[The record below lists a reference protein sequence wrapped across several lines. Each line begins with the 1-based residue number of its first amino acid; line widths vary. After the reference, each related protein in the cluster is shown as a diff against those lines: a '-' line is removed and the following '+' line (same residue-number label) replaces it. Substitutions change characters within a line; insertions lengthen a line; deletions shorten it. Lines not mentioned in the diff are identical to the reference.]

1 MSLSQTM
8 LSVRFHQ
15 TGGPEVLRVETL
27 ARPVPKEGEVIVRVL
42 AAGVNFADLVRRRGD
57 HYPVPTPLPFNP
69 GCEFAG
75 IIENCGDGV
84 DRSRIGE
91 RVIGANIG
99 GGAYAD
105 YIAVEATS
113 LMSWPE
119 GLSPEQAAM
128 LPVQG
133 LTALLA
139 LTDAGMLTTNDTV
152 FVQGATGGVGSLIV
166 RIARALG
173 AKRIIAGV
181 GRESKACLAMAA
193 GADAAV
199 DYSQSDWTDAVR
211 AANGGLGVDLVMD
224 ATSGSILQGGLECL
238 APNGR
243 AVVYGHAAPTP
254 NPVNVTRLLED
265 NLRVTGFF
273 LGDYYVRR
281 PETLVAALKTFET
294 LIKSGKLDLVPAKV
308 LPFAKAAEAHRLMEE
323 RSVGGKIILDPS
335 SRAEACN
342 G

>member
-1 MSLSQTM
+1 MSPSQTM

-15 TGGPEVLRVETL
+15 TGGPDVLKVETL
-27 ARPVPKEGEVIVRVL
+27 ARPQPKADEVVVRVL

-75 IIENCGDGV
+75 VVESCGDGV
-84 DRSRIGE
+84 DSARIGE
-91 RVIGANIG
+91 RVIGANIT

-105 YIAVEATS
+105 YMTVDAAS
-113 LMSWPE
+113 LMPWPD

-128 LPVQG
+128 LPIQG
-133 LTALLA
+133 LTAFLA
-139 LTDAGMLTTNDTV
+139 LTDSGMLTPNDTV

-166 RIARALG
+166 RIAKALG
-173 AKRIIAGV
+173 ARRIIAGV
-181 GRESKACLAMAA
+181 GNESKAGLAMAG
-193 GADAAV
+193 GADAV
-199 DYSQSDWTDAVR
+199 IDYSKPDWTDAVR
-211 AANGGLGVDLVMD
+211 AANDGHGVDLVMD
-224 ATSGSILQGGLECL
+224 ATSGRILEGAFDCL

-254 NPVNVTRLLED
+254 NPINVTKLLEG

-273 LGDYYVRR
+273 LGDYYRR
-281 PETLVAALKTFET
+281 QPEVVVAALKSFEP
-294 LIKSGKLDLVPAKV
+294 LFKSGRLDLAPAKV

-323 RSVGGKIILDPS
+323 RNGGGKIILVPA
-335 SRAEACN
+335 SRMEDRN

>member
-27 ARPVPKEGEVIVRVL
+27 ARPEPKEGEVIVRVL

-75 IIENCGDGV
+75 IIESCGDGV
-84 DRSRIGE
+84 DSSRIGE
-91 RVIGANIG
+91 RVVGANIT

-105 YIAVEATS
+105 YMAIDATS
-113 LMSWPE
+113 LMPWLD
-119 GLSPEQAAM
+119 GLSPEQASM
-128 LPVQG
+128 LPIQG
-133 LTALLA
+133 LTAFLA

-152 FVQGATGGVGSLIV
+152 FVQGATGGVGSLIL

-173 AKRIIAGV
+173 AKRIIAGI
-181 GRESKACLAMAA
+181 GHESKTSLAMAA
-193 GADAAV
+193 GADAVV
-199 DYSQSDWTDAVR
+199 DYSRPDWTEAVR
-211 AANGGLGVDLVMD
+211 AANGGLGIDLVMD
-224 ATSGSILQGGLECL
+224 ATSGGILEGGLNCL

-254 NPVNVTRLLED
+254 NPINVTRLLEG

-273 LGDYYVRR
+273 LGDYYRRR
-281 PETLVAALKTFET
+281 PEVVVAALKSLEPLF
-294 LIKSGKLDLVPAKV
+294 KSGRLDLAPAKV

-323 RSVGGKIILDPS
+323 RSGGGKIILVPS
-335 SRAEACN
+335 SRMEDCN